1 MSGAG
6 ALARAEILR
15 SRSGSSFPVLLAYA
29 ILIPLFALN
38 TPGTTDRLGG
48 LDGAEATRTVF
59 GFAACAALG
68 ACFYGSYAYTRE
80 TYYHS
85 LDRSLLLGSR
95 DAILAAKALAGAV
108 SGAVFGVVAVAAWW
122 PITAVVLATAGRR
135 ITVDASLL
143 TASVGVV
150 LACTLSG
157 VLGVG
162 IGYAVRNYYA
172 CIPIVLVLPA
182 ALAAVPTERESTV
195 PATVD
200 RLLHSFFGDRFPR
213 STSCWTTAHGDLH
226 PGNLLVAPLGIA
238 DWEAWGRGPEHLD
251 VATLY
256 VHSLAAPDARRSL
269 LDALGE
275 RLHSDA
281 ARPALAFAAA
291 KVLARSVSGDYP
303 MLVDPVHRLLDDLTA
318 RPLGAGGTTA
328 RRR

>member
-1 MSGAG
+1 MTAGGPLDSGFEHAVRVLAVARDG
-6 ALARAEILR
+6 GTVQGWRGRTLSGPVRRGRDPLWLRLVSSPTALARGTWWTGTADSSVLPALPKPVVLAVEEWDLPDVEGYRLRAELMTR
-15 SRSGSSFPVLLAYA
+15 LPGRALSPTPELA
-29 ILIPLFALN
+29 
-38 TPGTTDRLGG
+38 PGTTVDPAAWIELGR
-48 LDGAEATRTVF
+48 A
-59 GFAACAALG
+59 
-68 ACFYGSYAYTRE
+68 
-80 TYYHS
+80 
-85 LDRSLLLGSR
+85 LDR
-95 DAILAAKALAGAV
+95 
-108 SGAVFGVVAVAAWW
+108 
-122 PITAVVLATAGRR
+122 
-135 ITVDASLL
+135 
-143 TASVGVV
+143 
-150 LACTLSG
+150 
-157 VLGVG
+157 
-162 IGYAVRNYYA
+162 
-172 CIPIVLVLPA
+172 
-182 ALAAVPTERESTV
+182 LAAVPTERESTV